1 MSYLAHGALRDRQM
15 PLDASKYVVSS
26 FDKEMCGEF
35 SKSWLFQISF
45 FLKFSRLN
53 FVQQFFSFLSI
64 SLVPYLPLLV
74 RVPHVLY

>member
-45 FLKFSRLN
+45 FLKFSRL
-53 FVQQFFSFLSI
+53 QTLSSSSFLF
-64 SLVPYLPLLV
+64 SLLA
-74 RVPHVLY
+74 